1 MEFSVMHMA
10 KRAICRSAL
19 IGWLGLFWALTGLSG
34 GLAQAAAPERIL
46 PDSTIFLFKLN
57 DVKSFRESFRNSQ
70 YGQLWNDPALKE
82 FRDELGLKLEDL
94 TKTLKARIGVSLSE
108 LFELPQG
115 SLAIA
120 GIGRDDPNMPV
131 VGAILAET
139 GENEKKMLEILGRT
153 TKHAEEAGAKV
164 ATETFNGLT
173 LHVVQF
179 PQQEAEQDKVNKKE
193 DGKEKDEKEKE
204 KPAPPPPLVWTNAGS
219 LFFITSE
226 VELIKDLAAHREGR
240 DNSLVASEAFAKTQA
255 KTESS
260 RSQAIWYLDVNKV
273 VKAVIRANFKGQEA
287 QVQQTEVLVQ
297 ELGVN
302 GLKSVGGCFT
312 LGTGNYDSLSKT
324 FFHAPK
330 PVQGVLKI
338 FSLPPL
344 ALRPESWVPATVAT
358 YQTLSIDLDNAYTGI
373 NDLVNKFQQGMIN
386 LLEQQLA
393 GPNGGQPLSFQH
405 DVFGPLGDRITL
417 ITDFKK
423 PIKED
428 SQRTLVA
435 VALED
440 TKAFQNT
447 LTRLFELAGAAPQKR
462 EFQGTTIYDFE
473 VNVPNQPQAKPQTI
487 SITVAKDTLFMTTDA
502 TLLEQVLRPGNATL
516 ADNTSYQ
523 TVSKEF
529 PERASGLSY
538 VRPDESARLSYDMI
552 KNGQF
557 EKVIQQAAAAR
568 AGGRELPNLKL
579 IPAEKL
585 PDFSVFT
592 KYLLL
597 GGSFSLMDDDGF
609 TLTGFTLRRS
619 NP

>member
-1 MEFSVMHMA
+1 MEFSVMHTA
-10 KRAICRSAL
+10 KRAIRRSAL
-19 IGWLGLFWALTGLSG
+19 IGWLGLWALTGLPG
-34 GLAQAAAPERIL
+34 RPVQAAAPPERIL
-46 PDSTIFLFKLN
+46 PDTTIFLFKLN
-57 DVKSFRESFRNSQ
+57 DVKSFRETFRNSQ
-70 YGQLWNDPALKE
+70 YGQIWNDPALKE
-82 FRDELGLKLEDL
+82 FRDELALKLEDA
-94 TKTLKARIGVSLSE
+94 TKALRERIGVSLTE
-108 LFELPQG
+108 LFELPRG

-120 GIGRDDPNMPV
+120 AIGRDDPNLPV
-131 VGAILAET
+131 AAAILADT
-139 GENEKKMLEILGRT
+139 GENENKMLEILGRT
-153 TKHAEEAGAKV
+153 TKQAGVAGAKV

-179 PQQEAEQDKVNKKE
+179 PQQEPEKDKEKAK
-193 DGKEKDEKEKE
+193 DKDEKEKD
-204 KPAPPPPLVWTNAGS
+204 KPAPTPPLVWTNAGS
-219 LFFITSE
+219 LFFIASD
-226 VELIKDLAAHREGR
+226 VDVIKDLAAHREGR
-240 DNSLVASEAFAKTQA
+240 DNSLAATEPYAKTQA

-260 RSQAIWYLDVNKV
+260 RAQAIWYLDANKL
-273 VKAVIRANFKGQEA
+273 VKAVIRANYKGREA
-287 QVQQTEVLVQ
+287 EGQQTELLAQ

-302 GLKSVGGCFT
+302 GLKSIGGCFT

-330 PVQGVLKI
+330 PVQGMLKL

-358 YQTLSIDLDNAYTGI
+358 YQTLSLDLDNFYTGI
-373 NDLVNKFQQGMIN
+373 NELVNKFQPNMLN
-386 LLEQQLA
+386 LIEQQLV
-393 GPNGGQPLSFQH
+393 GPNGGQPLSFQN

-417 ITDFKK
+417 ISDFKK
-423 PIKED
+423 PINED
-428 SQRTLVA
+428 SQRMLLA

-447 LTRLFELAGAAPQKR
+447 LTRLFEIAGAAPKKR

-473 VNVPNQPQAKPQTI
+473 VSVPNQPQGKPQTI
-487 SITVAKDTLFMTTDA
+487 SMAVAKDTLFMTTDT

-516 ADNTSYQ
+516 VDNTSYQ
-523 TVSKEF
+523 TVAKEF
-529 PERASGLSY
+529 PERSSGVSY

-568 AGGRELPNLKL
+568 AGGRELPNLKKL

-585 PDFSVFT
+585 PDFAVFA